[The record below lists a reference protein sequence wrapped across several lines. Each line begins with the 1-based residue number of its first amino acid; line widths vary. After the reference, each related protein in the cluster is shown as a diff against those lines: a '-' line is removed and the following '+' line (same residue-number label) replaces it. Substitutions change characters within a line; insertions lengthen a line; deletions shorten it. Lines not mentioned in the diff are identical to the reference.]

1 MKSFPQFLT
10 VVMAAALSTLTAPR
24 AAAATSD
31 TNTAPPETSKHPRI
45 EDFLPDPVIA
55 KGTGFEIKQSQLDE
69 LVDSLKARARA
80 TGQEITPDRL
90 PMLERELLDHLIQVR
105 ILNCKATDEQ
115 KAKAKE
121 LADQNLEKYKKLA
134 PTEEAWIQQV
144 KAMGLTPER
153 VRARLTEEAI
163 AQVAIRARVKVTDED
178 LKKYYD
184 ENPSQ
189 FERAETARVC
199 HILLYTQ
206 DPNTGEEFS
215 DEKKREKRKKIESLL
230 KRARDGEDFTK
241 LALDNSEATSVKEK
255 GCEIEIPKST
265 FNTPPVVPAE
275 FEAAAF
281 SLKTNQISDVVVSRV
296 GYHIIKLLEKTPPR
310 RVELANVSD
319 DLKQVLENK
328 EVEKILPT
336 YYTQIKKEN
345 NVEILDEKLKALEAA
360 ADAAPRTERPDKSAD
375 GK

>member
-255 GCEIEIPKST
+255 GCEIDIPKST